1 MQGFL
6 YTVDPNQGKS
16 GFATFIVHI
25 YGTAINNLRLSLCE
39 ARCTEG
45 NPKTQSWKSK
55 LQHEVRLNIRGLSTP
70 NKHFCKSRH
79 EWLSTCRSSWQHQ
92 GVQPT
97 HFWKSP
103 CNQKNKLFSRW
114 LTEFPPP
121 WHALLF
127 HKRVRL
133 PHSWFK
139 SLNFHVRV
147 LISGLDWDIIQGCF
161 QFDLSCIYMTVFVH
175 VIMYECGFQHF

>member
-55 LQHEVRLNIRGLSTP
+55 LQHEVRLNTRGLSTP

-92 GVQPT
+92 GIQPT

-103 CNQKNKLFSRW
+103 CRQKLNLFIKMVDRVLSSLTRFALPQKNSGQGFLFNAT
-114 LTEFPPP
+114 LFPLEMVP
-121 WHALLF
+121 WTDSML
-127 HKRVRL
+127 R
-133 PHSWFK
+133 
-139 SLNFHVRV
+139 
-147 LISGLDWDIIQGCF
+147 QF
-161 QFDLSCIYMTVFVH
+161 QF
-175 VIMYECGFQHF
+175 

>member
-16 GFATFIVHI
+16 GFATFTVHI

-79 EWLSTCRSSWQHQ
+79 EWLSTSRSSWQHQ
-92 GVQPT
+92 GIQPT

-103 CNQKNKLFSRW
+103 CRQKLFYFYQDGWQSSLLPDTLCSSTKEFGTRFSPQCNAFLFRNGALDRINAAAISI
-114 LTEFPPP
+114 LTERCCN
-121 WHALLF
+121 
-127 HKRVRL
+127 K
-133 PHSWFK
+133 
-139 SLNFHVRV
+139 
-147 LISGLDWDIIQGCF
+147 
-161 QFDLSCIYMTVFVH
+161 
-175 VIMYECGFQHF
+175 